1 MTNEEYVRLQDVWLK
16 AAGVKVG
23 SWVKVTRKADSH
35 ESGWN
40 NLWSSAMDAVVGT
53 FVQVLGS
60 WDTNGIEVASGKF
73 SPPSY
78 RLPFFILDP
87 TGKSKP
93 EKYMFKPFEQ
103 VLVRDEDAS
112 DWVPDF
118 FRSML
123 DSSSSGYP
131 FNCFCSMW
139 KRCIPYAG
147 HEHLLSTTDKPED
160 WARYYDKE

>member
-1 MTNEEYVRLQDVWLK
+1 MTSEEYVRLQDMWLK

-93 EKYMFKPFEQ
+93 EKYRFQPFEQ
-103 VLVRDEDAS
+103 VLVRDEDDEAWRTSLFERHAKAS
-112 DWVPDF
+112 FCFACMHGF
-118 FRSML
+118 F
-123 DSSSSGYP
+123 
-131 FNCFCSMW
+131 W
-139 KRCIPYAG
+139 KQCIPYAG
-147 HEHLLSTTDKPED
+147 HKALLGTTDEPED